1 MAVGF
6 KLDPRRGCAKGNG
19 SCPPEEGACV
29 SGSSSCSAVLGLQA
43 RRQDRPPPP
52 PKSSAAL
59 RTVYRVGRSLGDV
72 SIGVQRLSV
81 LLVGEHLLT
90 LQNHVS
96 QSQPV

>member
-43 RRQDRPPPP
+43 RRQDRPPQN
-52 PKSSAAL
+52 L
-59 RTVYRVGRSLGDV
+59 RQHSGRYTVFEGHSDTFRLEHSDCLSYWSV
-72 SIGVQRLSV
+72 SIS
-81 LLVGEHLLT
+81 
-90 LQNHVS
+90 
-96 QSQPV
+96 